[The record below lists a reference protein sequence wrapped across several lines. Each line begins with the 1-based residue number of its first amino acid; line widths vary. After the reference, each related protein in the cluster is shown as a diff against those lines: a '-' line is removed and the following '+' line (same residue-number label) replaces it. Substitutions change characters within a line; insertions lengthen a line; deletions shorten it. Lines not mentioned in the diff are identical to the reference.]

1 MQIKNNRPA
10 AYSVDNVPYVPKKR
24 SISIDG
30 IKENDF
36 TMVLGF
42 PGTLNI
48 YHLML
53 FLKLK
58 RFKSS
63 KN

>member
-10 AYSVDNVPYVPKKR
+10 AYSVDNVPYVLKKR

-42 PGTLNI
+42 PGTTEYLPSYAVSQI
-48 YHLML
+48 
-53 FLKLK
+53 KTI
-58 RFKSS
+58 
-63 KN
+63 